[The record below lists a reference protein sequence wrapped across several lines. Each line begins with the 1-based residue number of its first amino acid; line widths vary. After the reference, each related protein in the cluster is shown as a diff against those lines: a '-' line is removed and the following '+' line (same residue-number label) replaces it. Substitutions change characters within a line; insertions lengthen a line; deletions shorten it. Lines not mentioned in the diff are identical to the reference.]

1 MKTHV
6 EKVSMESSHVDLVW
20 VSLIHIFYPMDA
32 MVHDRDRQDVFLLME
47 TCGNF
52 GYSRVTQIS
61 VLGSHRPSLCLIPSP
76 ASCSQ
81 ILALR
86 TYQTCLGVGTLKSL
100 RETWSGMTENA
111 PYTSFSYSFGVQFG
125 WGEGKCPFF
134 NMGLSPAVKVT
145 HHCLANLSHPAT
157 VSWFT

>member
-20 VSLIHIFYPMDA
+20 VSLVHIFYPMDA
-32 MVHDRDRQDVFLLME
+32 MVHDGDRQVVFLLME

-61 VLGSHRPSLCLIPSP
+61 VLGSHSPSLCLIPSP

-81 ILALR
+81 LVALR

-100 RETWSGMTENA
+100 KETWLGMTEKA
-111 PYTSFSYSFGVQFG
+111 PQTSFFITHLGCSLDKNENVFSLTGGYH
-125 WGEGKCPFF
+125 P
-134 NMGLSPAVKVT
+134 LSR
-145 HHCLANLSHPAT
+145 
-157 VSWFT
+157 